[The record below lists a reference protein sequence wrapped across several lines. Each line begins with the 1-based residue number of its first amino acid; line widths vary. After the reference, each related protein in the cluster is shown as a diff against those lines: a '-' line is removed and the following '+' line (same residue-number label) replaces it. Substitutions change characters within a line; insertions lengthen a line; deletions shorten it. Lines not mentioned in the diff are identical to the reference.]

1 MRVASIARYAM
12 LAAAAGVGL
21 CAMPAKATTLYGSGF
36 ANGYETFSVTAPSA
50 SGVPTGAFE
59 GTLDGSP
66 FVFFCVELTQYFN
79 FGVTYTDYTE
89 SQPSDSTFTLLSELF
104 TEGFAHALDSTDNS
118 AAFQLAIWEIRYEGG
133 SPTDLRNGTFQVLSD
148 NGHTPTVDG
157 ANYLL
162 THLPST
168 GLYTI
173 TLLHSPD
180 HQDFV
185 FGSLTQ
191 RDAPEPLSI
200 FLVGVALGAMALV
213 WHWQFRRPRRSPIR
227 NVR

>member
-1 MRVASIARYAM
+1 MRIASIARYAM
-12 LAAAAGVGL
+12 LAVAAGVGL
-21 CAMPAKATTLYGSGF
+21 CGMPAKATTLVGSGY
-36 ANGYETFSVTAPSA
+36 ANGSETFSMTSPPANNV
-50 SGVPTGAFE
+50 GTGAFE

-66 FVFFCVELTQYFN
+66 FVFFCFELTQYFS

-89 SQPSDSTFTLLSELF
+89 SQPSSPTFTLLSELF

-118 AAFQLAIWEIRYEGG
+118 AAFQLAIWEIEYEGG
-133 SPTDLRNGTFQVLSD
+133 SPTDLRTGTFHVLSD
-148 NGHTPTVDG
+148 NGHTATVNA

-180 HQDFV
+180 HQDFI
-185 FGSLTQ
+185 FGSGTT
-191 RDAPEPLSI
+191 
-200 FLVGVALGAMALV
+200 
-213 WHWQFRRPRRSPIR
+213 
-227 NVR
+227 

>member
-1 MRVASIARYAM
+1 MRIASIARYAM

-21 CAMPAKATTLYGSGF
+21 CAAPVKATTLIGSGF
-36 ANGYETFSVTAPSA
+36 ANGSETFSVTAPSA
-50 SGVPTGAFE
+50 NNVPTGAFA

-66 FVFFCVELTQYFN
+66 FVFFCFELTQFFS

-89 SQPSDSTFTLLSELF
+89 SQPSNATFTLLSELF

-118 AAFQLAIWEIRYEGG
+118 AAFQLAIWEIEYEGG
-133 SPTDLRNGTFQVLSD
+133 SPTDLRNGTFHVLSD
-148 NGHTPTVDG
+148 NGHTPTVNA
-157 ANYLL
+157 ANFLL

-180 HQDFV
+180 HQDFI
-185 FGSLTQ
+185 FGTFTP
-191 RDAPEPLSI
+191 RETPEPFSV
-200 FLVGVALGAMALV
+200 FLVGVALGAMAFA
-213 WHWQFRRPRRSPIR
+213 WRRQVRRQSR
-227 NVR
+227 